1 MKQHV
6 AVARRIRSI
15 LPTELWEGV
24 TDARRAGRVRHRL
37 PRLLQQVV
45 LGLVS
50 GARTLRDVER
60 LGHQVRHRRAFGL
73 QGAPSDSRLYEV
85 LRGLAPEEVHAAL
98 DRMVVRMDRAKQL
111 GVDPELGL
119 SLVAV
124 DGKRVGNGRAP
135 FHPDCVEGGKD
146 GARYYQLLVLR
157 AVHVGSAVKPV
168 LAQRVVAKDE
178 GEQVHLRPLVE
189 QLLERHPRLLECLS
203 VDAIYTTMTN
213 MAWLSS
219 QGVDYIAAL
228 KGNQE
233 KLHARAQ
240 ALLGSGD
247 EDPRDGWAVTTKES
261 DGRRSVTR
269 SFARTTA
276 MNGHHGWKGLYE
288 QVWRLRQTVRAPDG
302 TSTTENRYYLTS
314 LPVERLTPEQ
324 SLRALRAHWG
334 IENDHHWTV
343 DMYLDEDEP
352 PWIRKEKGAE
362 VLALLRCIA
371 YNLLRLLRTRSLRSE
386 ANRSRPWRELIE
398 LVRDSLVSTLPALAA
413 IWEPDG
419 VG

>member
-15 LPTELWEGV
+15 LPVEMWEGV
-24 TDARRAGRVRHRL
+24 SDARQARRVRHPL

-50 GARTLRDVER
+50 GAETLRDVER
-60 LGHQVRHRRAFGL
+60 LGQQIRHRRAFGL
-73 QGAPSDSRLYEV
+73 RGTPSDSRLYEV
-85 LRGLAPEEVHAAL
+85 LRGLDPEDVQAAL
-98 DRMVVRMDRAKQL
+98 DRMVVGMDRSKQL
-111 GVDPELGL
+111 EIDPELGL

-135 FHPDCVEGGKD
+135 FHPECIQGGKE
-146 GARYYQLLVLR
+146 GAKYYQLLFLR
-157 AVHVGSAVKPV
+157 AVHVGSGVKPV
-168 LAQRVVAKDE
+168 LVQHVVTKDE
-178 GEQVHLRPLVE
+178 GEQTHLRPLVE
-189 QLLERHPRLLECLS
+189 QVLERHPGLLECLS

-213 MAWLSS
+213 MTWLCAE
-219 QGVDYIAAL
+219 GVPYIAAL

-233 KLHARAQ
+233 KLLARAEELRG
-240 ALLGSGD
+240 AGAAEPAG
-247 EDPRDGWAVTTKES
+247 GWAITTTEWN
-261 DGRRSVTR
+261 GRRSVTR

-276 MNGHHGWKGLYE
+276 MNGHNNWRGLYE

-302 TSTTENRYYLTS
+302 TSSTEDRYYLTS
-314 LPVERLTPEQ
+314 LPLERLTPAQ

-343 DMYLDEDEP
+343 DMFLDEDEA

-362 VLALLRCIA
+362 VLAMLRCIA
-371 YNLLRLLRTRSLRSE
+371 YNLLRLLRTRSLRSK
-386 ANRSRPWRELIE
+386 ANRRRPWKELNE
-398 LVRDSLVSTLPALAA
+398 LVRDSLLADLPTLDA
-413 IWEPDG
+413 IWEPNG
-419 VG
+419 VA